1 MLKVGYELPPSILT
15 NSSHYDRQHL
25 MQYSKT
31 MKVNDTIIYTAMN
44 IVRFKIVE
52 ISSEHPVKGELLCKV
67 FQVESTVLLSCRITR
82 SLYSIAESGIEAV
95 KRDLSNDVSR
105 LILLQLLGQ
114 VSSLV
119 PLLKHMKISA
129 AWYSCCTINVFCST
143 ACKIKKCCGT
153 IATDR

>member
-1 MLKVGYELPPSILT
+1 
-15 NSSHYDRQHL
+15 

-44 IVRFKIVE
+44 IVRFKIIE

-67 FQVESTVLLSCRITR
+67 FQVESTVLLSCSLTR

-114 VSSLV
+114 LSSLV
-119 PLLKHMKISA
+119 PLLKHMKTSV

-153 IATDR
+153 IAID